1 VTNRDQN
8 RQFDEAVR
16 LIEVELAVGGASAK
30 DRKLTAGDRRRLHDK
45 ITGHRYTIDEIVD
58 IGLAMF
64 PR

>member
-16 LIEVELAVGGASAK
+16 LIEVELR
-30 DRKLTAGDRRRLHDK
+30 RKLTPSDRRKLHDE
-45 ITGHRYTIDEIVD
+45 ISRHGYTIDEIVD
-58 IGLAMF
+58 IGLAIF

>member
-16 LIEVELAVGGASAK
+16 LIEVEL
-30 DRKLTAGDRRRLHDK
+30 RRELTASERRRLHDE
-45 ITGHRYTIDEIVD
+45 ISRHGYTIDEIVD

>member
-8 RQFDEAVR
+8 RQFQEAVR
-16 LIEVELAVGGASAK
+16 LIEVELR
-30 DRKLTAGDRRRLHDK
+30 RKLTAGERRRLHDE
-45 ITGHRYTIDEIVD
+45 ITEHGHTIDEIVD